1 MRPAVVGID
10 AWPRI
15 PRGTEWK
22 RGVCDALGWGDER
35 DGARRVLGAVSQWT
49 DLETPLI
56 SAMERLIDFVTVGP
70 ES

>member
-1 MRPAVVGID
+1 VVGIE

-22 RGVCDALGWGDER
+22 RGVCEALGWGDER
-35 DGARRVLGAVSQWT
+35 DGARRVLGAVSRWT

-56 SAMERLIDFVTVGP
+56 GAMEQLIDFVTVGP
-70 ES
+70 DAG